1 MALQISTGSF
11 LPPGMKETGFVYGTS
26 CLSQNLMHDL
36 TAAAQS
42 RTVGGEIR
50 TWTKMLIDGM
60 ELAKKRMLKMAGSA
74 DGIYGMHIAAPEVA
88 GGAAEYIV
96 YGTAYSSV
104 LKAGKA
110 PGDGT
115 DAGEKAPMLIST
127 GVLPGADIEELGF
140 VYGTCCQSRSLIS
153 DMSAL
158 LRNNTVGG
166 DLTAYSE
173 MMSEGV
179 VSARERMAAM
189 AADLGADCIYGV
201 QIATPEIAG
210 GAAELVMFGTACR
223 RRV

>member
-1 MALQISTGSF
+1 MSINIA
-11 LPPGMKETGFVYGTS
+11 
-26 CLSQNLMHDL
+26 
-36 TAAAQS
+36 
-42 RTVGGEIR
+42 
-50 TWTKMLIDGM
+50 IDGPAGAGKSTIAKK
-60 ELAKKRMLKMAGSA
+60 LAK
-74 DGIYGMHIAAPEVA
+74 
-88 GGAAEYIV
+88 
-96 YGTAYSSV
+96 
-104 LKAGKA
+104 
-110 PGDGT
+110 
-115 DAGEKAPMLIST
+115 
-127 GVLPGADIEELGF
+127 ELGF

-153 DMSAL
+153 DMSEL